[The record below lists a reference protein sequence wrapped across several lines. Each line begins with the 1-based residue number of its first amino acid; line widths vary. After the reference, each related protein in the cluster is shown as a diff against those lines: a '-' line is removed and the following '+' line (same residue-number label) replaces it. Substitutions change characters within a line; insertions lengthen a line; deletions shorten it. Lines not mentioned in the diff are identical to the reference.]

1 MKVYKFGGASV
12 KDASGVR
19 NLREIVA
26 QASDDLMVVIS
37 AMGKTTNAL
46 ERVVAALAK
55 DDESTAENEWLGILD
70 QHVDIMRDLGLRPNE
85 DVRLPLMPEYNKE
98 WSYDQNYDQI
108 VSLGEIMSTQIV
120 AVFLLKSGIPTE
132 WWNMPKLLQTDDT
145 WREAQVD
152 LQTSAQIIRAGWE
165 RAARPHVVVAQGFIG
180 GTAAG
185 LRTTLGREGSD
196 YTAALLGNF
205 LNAESVT
212 IWKDVPGI
220 LNADPRLVADT
231 VKIDKLTYHDA
242 VELAYSGAQVI
253 HPKTIRPLENKKIPL
268 YVKPF
273 GDPTAAGSVITENA
287 ESIHVPV
294 YIWRMNQVLITLR
307 AKDLAF
313 VLEESLS
320 HIFQIIHANR
330 LKVSLI
336 QSSAVTISV
345 CVDNTRFVPQAIEQ
359 LQDMYRVTWNENL
372 SLLTV
377 RGTTPEIL
385 KREQEGRD
393 ILLSQLTRRTAKLVI
408 KD

>member
-1 MKVYKFGGASV
+1 MRVYKFGGASV
-12 KDASGVR
+12 KDANGVR
-19 NLREIVA
+19 NLKEIVA
-26 QASDDLMVVIS
+26 QSSDDLMVVIS

-46 ERVVAALAK
+46 ERVVAALAQ
-55 DDESTAENEWLGILD
+55 DDEQTAEQEWLNVLD
-70 QHVDIMRDLGLRPNE
+70 QHVYIMQDLGLKPNL
-85 DVRLPLMPEYNKE
+85 DVRLPLMPEYNKD

-132 WWNMPKLLQTDDT
+132 WWNMPKLLQTDNM

-152 LQTSAQIIRAGWE
+152 LQASLQIIRAGWE
-165 RAARPHVVVAQGFIG
+165 RTTRPHVVVTQGFIG
-180 GTAAG
+180 GTKDG

-205 LNAESVT
+205 LDADSVT

-220 LNADPRLVADT
+220 LNADPRLVSDT
-231 VKIDKLTYHDA
+231 VKIDNLTYHDA

-273 GDPTAAGSVITENA
+273 GAPTATGSVITDRA
-287 ESIHVPV
+287 EPISVPV

-320 HIFQIIHANR
+320 HIFSIIHANR
-330 LKVSLI
+330 LRVSLI

-345 CVDNTRFVPQAIEQ
+345 CVDKTRFVPQAIEQ

-372 SLLTV
+372 SLLTI
-377 RGTTPEIL
+377 RGTTPDIL